1 MAYYNHLVVMGAG
14 AVGGYF
20 GGRMAERTSASVTF
34 IARGAHLQAMQQH
47 GLQLNS
53 VDGNARIEV
62 EAFEHP
68 PENLSPDLI
77 LFTVKSFDTETAIR
91 TIRPVV
97 ADDTQ
102 ILTIQNGIENYEK
115 LAEAF
120 GSKRVIRGFCKVGA
134 GIAAPGIIN
143 HKAFGKITVGERNGS
158 TSNRLEKLKALFEE
172 AEIPLHIT
180 REIERKVWL
189 KFAWN
194 CVFNM
199 LTAAADVTVEKLF
212 DHQETEQ
219 LCYRV
224 FNEIQ
229 AVAEKE
235 GVSLT
240 QKDAENII
248 EPARQLEGF
257 TTSTYQDRQKEKKM
271 EYEAFTGAIVRFA
284 EKHEVR
290 VPYNEMLY
298 GILKLI
304 DENDKC

>member
-1 MAYYNHLVVMGAG
+1 MGAG

-20 GGRMAERTSASVTF
+20 GGRVAEKTSVSVTL
-34 IARGAHLQAMQQH
+34 IARGSHLQAMQQH
-47 GLQLNS
+47 GLHLTS
-53 VDGNARIEV
+53 VDGEARIDV

-77 LFTVKSFDTETAIR
+77 LFTVKSFDTESAIQ
-91 TIRPVV
+91 TIRSAVN
-97 ADDTQ
+97 DDTQ

-115 LAEAF
+115 LAKAF
-120 GSKRVIRGFCKVGA
+120 GPGRVIQGFCKIGA
-134 GIAAPGIIN
+134 GIAEPGVIN
-143 HKAFGKITVGERNGS
+143 HTAFGKITVGERNGN
-158 TSNRLEKLKALFEE
+158 TSNRLEKLKVLFEE
-172 AEIPLHIT
+172 ADIPLHIS

-212 DHQETEQ
+212 EYEETEQ
-219 LCYRV
+219 LCYRL
-224 FNEIQ
+224 FSEIQ
-229 AVAEKE
+229 EVAEKE

-240 QKDAENII
+240 QKDAEDII
-248 EPARQLEGF
+248 EPARELEGF
-257 TTSTYQDRQKEKKM
+257 TTSTYQDRQKSKKM
-271 EYEAFTGAIVRFA
+271 EYEAFTGAIVRLA
-284 EKHEVR
+284 QKYGVH

-304 DENDKC
+304 DEKMNANNK